1 MNIITIIPARGGSKG
16 MPRKNIISF
25 SGKPL
30 LQYSIESSK
39 NSKYISQT
47 YVTSDDQEI
56 LDLAEDLGATPIK
69 RPLEISGDEATS
81 ESALEHV
88 LSNLEIL
95 PDVVCFLQATSPLRT
110 TSDIDSAIE
119 KFTSDKLDSLFSACP
134 IEDFFIWHHNS
145 DGKLSS
151 MNYDFKNRR
160 RRQEISSQ
168 IVENGSIYLF
178 KPNILTKHNNRLG
191 GTIGYSLMESWKIY
205 EIDSPE
211 DLEMCEFL
219 FEQRIK

>member
-1 MNIITIIPARGGSKG
+1 MKIITIIPARGGSKG
-16 MPRKNIISF
+16 IPRKNIIAF

-30 LQYSIESSK
+30 LKYSVESSR
-39 NSKYISQT
+39 NSKYISET

-56 LDLAEDLGATPIK
+56 LDLAEKLGAIPVK
-69 RPLEISGDEATS
+69 RPPDISGDDSTS
-81 ESALEHV
+81 ESALKHV
-88 LSNLEIL
+88 LSGLKDL

-110 TSDIDSAIE
+110 TSDINSAIE

-145 DGKLSS
+145 SGKLSS
-151 MNYDFKNRR
+151 INYDFKNRK
-160 RRQEISSQ
+160 RRQDISSQ

-191 GTIGYSLMESWKIY
+191 GTIGYSLMDPWKIY
-205 EIDSPE
+205 EIDSYD

-219 FEQRIK
+219 FEQRVK